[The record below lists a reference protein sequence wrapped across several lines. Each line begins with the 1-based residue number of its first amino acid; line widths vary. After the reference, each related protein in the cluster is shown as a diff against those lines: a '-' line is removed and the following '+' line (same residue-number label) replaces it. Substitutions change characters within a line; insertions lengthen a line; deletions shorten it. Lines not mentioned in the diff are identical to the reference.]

1 MKHSKKIFLH
11 HVVLAMLAST
21 SLIAC
26 ASTKPAEAPVSNTAP
41 TVKTQQ
47 IQIEKRDG
55 NSELVLVADG
65 KSEVFQLSA
74 ADLKDETKLAEVLAK
89 LPENQRDQVKTM
101 LLNEPKMHGAQ
112 LGEPQIF
119 MTIDKAAGENGNSSE
134 RHIVVKKLVGD
145 GSEPQVLNVDV
156 AGDGPKRQVVIQTVG
171 DAALDGKAGFEF
183 FKAWLG
189 NAKLDKAQLLELQ
202 KLLDSKH

>member
-11 HVVLAMLAST
+11 HVVLAILAST

-26 ASTKPAEAPVSNTAP
+26 ASTKPVEAPVSNTAP

-134 RHIVVKKLVGD
+134 RHIVLKKLVGD
-145 GSEPQVLNVDV
+145 GSQPQVLNVDV

-202 KLLDSKH
+202 TLLDSKH

>member
-1 MKHSKKIFLH
+1 MKHSKKNFLH

-26 ASTKPAEAPVSNTAP
+26 ASNQPAEPPANHAAAK
-41 TVKTQQ
+41 VKTQQ

-55 NSELVLVADG
+55 QSQVVLVADG
-65 KSEVFQLSA
+65 KTEVLQLSA
-74 ADLKDETKLAEVLAK
+74 ADLKNEAKLAEVLAK
-89 LPENQRDQVKTM
+89 LPAEQRDQVKTM
-101 LLNEPKMHGAQ
+101 LLNEPKMHGALQ
-112 LGEPQIF
+112 GEPQIF
-119 MTIDKAAGENGNSSE
+119 LTMDKAAGENGNTTE

-145 GSEPQVLNVDV
+145 GTEPQVLNVDV
-156 AGDGPKRQVVIQTVG
+156 AGDGPKRQVVIQTMG

-189 NAKLDKAQLLELQ
+189 NAKLDKNQLQELQ

>member
-1 MKHSKKIFLH
+1 M
-11 HVVLAMLAST
+11 
-21 SLIAC
+21 
-26 ASTKPAEAPVSNTAP
+26 
-41 TVKTQQ
+41 
-47 IQIEKRDG
+47 
-55 NSELVLVADG
+55 
-65 KSEVFQLSA
+65 QLSA

-119 MTIDKAAGENGNSSE
+119 MTMDKAAGENGNSSE

-145 GSEPQVLNVDV
+145 GSEPQVLNVDVDV